1 MFFVLCFFHSRFFFC
16 FLLFLSFLCHFC
28 LFLKALSDLVIMKYN
43 KNVSSSRRVN
53 RRAHFNA
60 PSHMR
65 RVMMSSRLSK
75 ELREKYHVTRVPIR
89 KDDEVV
95 VMRGA
100 AKGREGKITEVYRKK
115 WVVHIDKITRE
126 KANGAVV
133 PIGIHPSNVMITKL
147 KLDKDRRALLERRDK
162 SKIAEKGKV
171 TEKEVTEMKN

>member
-1 MFFVLCFFHSRFFFC
+1 
-16 FLLFLSFLCHFC
+16 
-28 LFLKALSDLVIMKYN
+28 MKYN

-65 RVMMSSRLSK
+65 RVMMSSHLSK
-75 ELREKYHVTRVPIR
+75 ELREKYHVKRVPIR
-89 KDDEVV
+89 KDDEVI

-100 AKGREGKITEVYRKK
+100 AKGREGKITAVYRKK

-126 KANGAVV
+126 KANGTPV

-147 KLDKDRRALLERRDK
+147 KLDKDRRALLERRDRTK
-162 SKIAEKGKV
+162 TAEKGKV